1 MATIKSASVF
11 NGENWETP
19 VPFGADAENIS
30 ITSATEKDPTQSDG
44 VNLDSTDVAVSSGD
58 TAATA
63 WTKFNRFRKRVANR
77 FTDIIT
83 TAYTSSGVN
92 NKTYSTKVI
101 NDFMTNVI
109 GYTGTSTPSA
119 GKISS
124 QLSTDHNN
132 IAKYNVGYS
141 DTYAPLKSVSFVLN
155 GTYKSIGNNQDA
167 KNNNYYKTYKRT
179 SAGAGSSYK
188 TITIKQNG
196 LYGFQF
202 LATTVNTGL
211 SSDVYLWMSLRTLN
225 PNNNEVDFSY
235 TGVETKGLYNQEA
248 GQNHSWG
255 GVFANNSGTLDLW
268 PSLSRTTSGGGT
280 VTLKA
285 GSWCQFYLLRL
296 F

>member
-1 MATIKSASVF
+1 MATIKKASVF
-11 NGENWETP
+11 NGTTWGEP
-19 VPFGADAENIS
+19 VDFGADDKNIS
-30 ITSATEKDPTQSDG
+30 ITSSTVKDPTQSDG

-83 TAYTSSGVN
+83 TAYTSSGVS

-119 GKISS
+119 GKIST

-132 IAKYNVGYS
+132 IAKYNVDYS
-141 DTYAPLKSVSFVLN
+141 KTYAPLKSVSFVLN

-167 KNNNYYKTYKRT
+167 TNDVYYKTYKRT
-179 SAGAGSSYK
+179 SAGAGSNYK

-202 LATTVNTGL
+202 LATTENTGL
-211 SSDVYLWMSLRTLN
+211 SGDVYLWMSLRTLN
-225 PNNNEVDFSY
+225 SNNNEVDFSY
-235 TGVETKGLYNQEA
+235 TGVETKGLYNQT
-248 GQNHSWG
+248 GQGHSWG
-255 GVFANNSGTLDLW
+255 GVFANNLGTLDLW